1 MNSLSV
7 RNQQPFAVADI
18 PILSLKEFEE
28 SLREILQTQA
38 RMIGL
43 FGLETTESSTT
54 VITVM
59 GDPSNSAIR
68 LFGTAFTPANNRYHS
83 FADIFPQTNYFECE
97 LAEHHQIIPEGHPW
111 LRPVRKQTTILDS
124 QPYSLYKMEGE
135 EIHEV
140 AVGPIHAGV
149 IEPGHFRFQ
158 CHGELVYHLEIIL
171 GYQHRGIEKLLLNA
185 SPSQQNILCESITGD
200 TVIGHSMAH
209 TLAVEALSSISVSLR
224 AQVLRSIA
232 EELERIA
239 MHLAGLGGIANDVG
253 YAIGSASYGRLRTLV
268 INGTALL
275 CGSRFGRGFIMPGG
289 LQFDPTEKALEALK
303 VNLHVVQSDVQM
315 INDVMF
321 NSTSVLGRLDHAG
334 TVEKDWAQSIG
345 MVGPAARAS
354 GIEVDTRSQFPYG
367 AYQYSN
373 LPLITLSSCDVFA
386 RARMR
391 SLEIDESLRFIF
403 DQLEN
408 LPDGSVKSEM
418 SPLRPNSG
426 VVSLTEGW
434 RGEIAH
440 CAFTDSNGTWKRYKI
455 KDPSFHNWYGLGLA
469 LRSEAISD
477 FPLCNKSFD
486 LSYSGHD
493 L

>member
-1 MNSLSV
+1 MNSLSIQ
-7 RNQQPFAVADI
+7 NQQPFAIDDI
-18 PILSLKEFEE
+18 PILSVKEFEDT
-28 SLREILQTQA
+28 LRETLQTKA

-43 FGLETTESSTT
+43 FGLETKESTTT
-54 VITVM
+54 VIAVM

-68 LFGTAFTPANNRYHS
+68 LLGTAFTPANNRYHT
-83 FADIFPQTNYFECE
+83 FADVYPQTNYFECE

-111 LRPVRKQTTILDS
+111 LRPVRKQTTILNS
-124 QPYSLYKMEGE
+124 QPYSMYKMEGE

-185 SPSQQNILCESITGD
+185 SLSQQRILCESIAGD
-200 TVIGHSMAH
+200 TVIGHSMAY
-209 TLAVEALSSISVSLR
+209 TLAVEALSNASVSLR
-224 AQVLRSIA
+224 TQVLRSIA

-253 YAIGSASYGRLRTLV
+253 YAIGSASYGRLRTLI
-268 INGTALL
+268 INSTAFL
-275 CGSRFGRGFIMPGG
+275 CGSRFGRGFIVPGG
-289 LQFDPTEKALEALK
+289 LQFDPTEKALDALK
-303 VNLHVVQSDVQM
+303 VNLRVVQNDVQM

-334 TVEKDWAQSIG
+334 TVEKEWAHSIG

-354 GIEVDTRSQFPYG
+354 GIEVDTRSQFAYG
-367 AYQYSN
+367 AYKYN
-373 LPLITLSSCDVFA
+373 HLPLITLSSCDVFA

-418 SPLRPNSG
+418 AALRPNSG

-440 CAFTDSNGTWKRYKI
+440 CAFTDSKGTWKRYKI